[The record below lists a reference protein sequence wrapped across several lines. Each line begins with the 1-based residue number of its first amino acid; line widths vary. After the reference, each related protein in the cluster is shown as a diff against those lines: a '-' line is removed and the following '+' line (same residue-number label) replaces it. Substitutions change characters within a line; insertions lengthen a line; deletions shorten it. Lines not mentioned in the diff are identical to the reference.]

1 MTCLFRKMTMDDLE
15 QVVAID
21 QVSFGLPWP
30 PRSFYFELTDNPP
43 SRCWVA
49 EMDGR
54 VVAMLVAWLIVD
66 EIHIATFATH
76 PDYRRRGIGGK
87 LLHHTLRMAR
97 EEGAITSFLE
107 VRAGNEAAL
116 TMYRKFGYME
126 SGLRKGYYSD
136 NREDAVLMTLASP
149 DYEKLLLDGETDER

>member
-1 MTCLFRKMTMDDLE
+1 
-15 QVVAID
+15 
-21 QVSFGLPWP
+21 
-30 PRSFYFELTDNPP
+30 
-43 SRCWVA
+43 
-49 EMDGR
+49 
-54 VVAMLVAWLIVD
+54 
-66 EIHIATFATH
+66 
-76 PDYRRRGIGGK
+76 
-87 LLHHTLRMAR
+87 MAR

-149 DYEKLLLDGETDER
+149 DYERLLLDGETDER